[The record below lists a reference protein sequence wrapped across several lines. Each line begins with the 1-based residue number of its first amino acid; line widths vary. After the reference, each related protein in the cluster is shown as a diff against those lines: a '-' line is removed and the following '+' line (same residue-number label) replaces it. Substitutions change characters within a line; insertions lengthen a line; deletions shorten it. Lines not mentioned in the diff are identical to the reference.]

1 MKLAPHWK
9 DRYQV
14 VHVLVSGEQAAV
26 TYRIVH
32 SLDPMELPQVLRE
45 DRPIHSAGASQTFS
59 ATPFSVM
66 SPVASH
72 FQHFVMIRRFLF
84 HKKKSFLLF
93 RF

>member
-9 DRYQV
+9 GWYQV
-14 VHVLVSGEQAAV
+14 VQVLVSGGEAAL

-32 SLDPMELPQVLRE
+32 
-45 DRPIHSAGASQTFS
+45 SQTFS

-72 FQHFVMIRRFLF
+72 FQHFVMIRFLF
-84 HKKKSFLLF
+84 HKKKSFLLV

>member
-9 DRYQV
+9 SWYQV
-14 VHVLVSGEQAAV
+14 VQVLVSGEAAL

-32 SLDPMELPQVLRE
+32 SLDPMELPRVLRK
-45 DRPIHSAGASQTFS
+45 DRPIHSAGASQTVPS
-59 ATPFSVM
+59 TPFSVM

-72 FQHFVMIRRFLF
+72 FQHFVMIRFLF
-84 HKKKSFLLF
+84 HKKKSFLLV